1 MNQLSSEMS
10 GLNLTVEPL
19 SELVAL
25 AYSPDAKSR
34 HRGIL
39 GMRVLLSAESPPI
52 TEIIETGVVNRMVEI
67 LQEPMNPAN
76 EQLMFETVWALTNIA
91 CGTSE
96 AVQTLVDAG
105 VIGIILKAIDFE
117 GEFDTFGATKKDL
130 LTQAIWLL
138 GNVTGD
144 SKTMRDMMLNT
155 GFVEN
160 HLIRLSTSEIP
171 VVLARNL
178 AFTFSNCVRGPPV
191 HHSVSF
197 SVVKGILELMGRH
210 HDQEMLLDCIWGLYY
225 ASAKGDEVVLD
236 HFVSIGVVDF
246 LSQWMFT
253 NVKEVKTVALKL
265 VASFVSSTK
274 DEHTQLMLD
283 HGFLNCAYK
292 IFDETEKKAVRK
304 EILWMLSNVAAGS
317 VSQIEQLMELEDFIP
332 KTLSIIAT
340 GDEMLA
346 FEAVWVALNILMGGN
361 STQRSAMLNTQSLG
375 SDSASNL
382 LQTLARRLLQ
392 HQHEEKVSKVICS
405 TFEEFLKPGYEHHQG
420 DLDQATKTAVID
432 VLRELDES
440 LADRLD
446 DWFGPQV

>member
-1 MNQLSSEMS
+1 
-10 GLNLTVEPL
+10 
-19 SELVAL
+19 
-25 AYSPDAKSR
+25 
-34 HRGIL
+34 
-39 GMRVLLSAESPPI
+39 MRVLLSAESPPI

-265 VASFVSSTK
+265 VASFIQALISFIVIIFIRWLLSSAAPRTSTRSSCSIMVFSIVRTK
-274 DEHTQLMLD
+274 YSM
-283 HGFLNCAYK
+283 K
-292 IFDETEKKAVRK
+292 PRKK
-304 EILWMLSNVAAGS
+304 
-317 VSQIEQLMELEDFIP
+317 Q
-332 KTLSIIAT
+332 
-340 GDEMLA
+340 
-346 FEAVWVALNILMGGN
+346 
-361 STQRSAMLNTQSLG
+361 SAKRFCG
-375 SDSASNL
+375 
-382 LQTLARRLLQ
+382 
-392 HQHEEKVSKVICS
+392 CS
-405 TFEEFLKPGYEHHQG
+405 RTW
-420 DLDQATKTAVID
+420 
-432 VLRELDES
+432 
-440 LADRLD
+440 RLD
-446 DWFGPQV
+446 R